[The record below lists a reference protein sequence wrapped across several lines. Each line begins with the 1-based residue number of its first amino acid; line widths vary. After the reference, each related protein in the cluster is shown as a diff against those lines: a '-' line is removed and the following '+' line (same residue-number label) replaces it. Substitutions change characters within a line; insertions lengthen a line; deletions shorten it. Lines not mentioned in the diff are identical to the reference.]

1 MGTYQ
6 PAFGRGA
13 LLALFGLLT
22 ATVVIVVAVDLIE
35 GRGSWGFDAVF
46 VAVLV
51 WNGYWWLLRIASSL
65 SVGPDG
71 VRWVAPLRSG
81 EVAGSDLVS
90 VRSVSWL
97 PGSFVA
103 IRGRTGRSILVI
115 SQKGFGDFLSELRAQ
130 FPHVDVRV
138 GRMSTL
144 RERLPGRSA
153 WNPASPSDRGA
164 PPDSP
169 CRLTVTRP
177 RLSAGLGLDRSFPRA
192 GGVE

>member
-22 ATVVIVVAVDLIE
+22 TTGVIVVAVDLIE
-35 GRGSWGFDAVF
+35 GGGLWGFDAVF
-46 VAVLV
+46 MAILV

-81 EVAGSDLVS
+81 EMAGSDLVS

-115 SQKGFGDFLSELRAQ
+115 PQKGFGDFLSELRSQ
-130 FPHVDVRV
+130 FPHVDVRI

-144 RERLPGRSA
+144 RERLPGHSA

-169 CRLTVTRP
+169 C
-177 RLSAGLGLDRSFPRA
+177 D
-192 GGVE
+192 